1 MHRVDVPTV
10 MDAES
15 ARWVQTLTAEPPVCD
30 IATGELRALLLRAAR
45 AEAGRRSG
53 YNGVRGVE
61 LDDLADQAASD
72 AALSILRRID
82 TFRGDSRFTTWAY
95 KFVIFEVSSKLA
107 RHVWRRERSHADPTA
122 WERLPDV
129 LGVAPEESAQAR
141 ALMQAVRTGVEEA
154 LTEHQRR
161 VFVALVVDAVPLD
174 VLVADLQSNRNAVYK
189 SMFDARRRLR
199 TYLTAQGFLEPGP
212 VD

>member
-15 ARWVQTLTAEPPVCD
+15 ARWVRALTTGPPACD
-30 IATGELRALLLRAAR
+30 VATGELHTFLLRAAR

-53 YNGVRGVE
+53 WNGVGGVE

-82 TFRGDSRFTTWAY
+82 TFRGESRFTTWAY
-95 KFVIFEVSSKLA
+95 KFVVLEVSSKLA
-107 RHVWRRERSHADPTA
+107 RHVWRRERGHPDPTA

-129 LGVAPEESAQAR
+129 LGVGPEASAETR
-141 ALMQAVRTGVEEA
+141 ALLHAIRAGVEEA
-154 LTEHQRR
+154 LTAHQRR

-174 VLVADLQSNRNAVYK
+174 VLVAELQSNRNAVYK

-199 TYLTAQGFLEPGP
+199 AYLTERGFLEPGR
-212 VD
+212 